1 MYCFFFISIRIK
13 KKKLKIYINGISIY
27 NNYKSSFSF
36 FKKNLMNI
44 QNIIL
49 GSDKNNFNTKSNSID
64 NSFVGLIK
72 SVYILNISL
81 TENDIINIFKT
92 QTSKNCDE
100 LFEKAFFLNPYNF
113 LSRMKS
119 YDKDRIYSFTCPD
132 NLFFLENESCTQKT
146 QEKTTFFTSLIKTF
160 IPDDKKNIPIKK
172 TIETHIK
179 IKGVFILERFR
190 FRETLLGMGN
200 IDIFLF
206 LIENIAFSSEISD
219 QLFWFFLIN

>member
-1 MYCFFFISIRIK
+1 
-13 KKKLKIYINGISIY
+13 
-27 NNYKSSFSF
+27 
-36 FKKNLMNI
+36 MNI

-49 GSDKNNFNTKSNSID
+49 GFDKNHFNTKANTID

-92 QTSKNCDE
+92 QTSKNCDD

-119 YDKDRIYSFTCPD
+119 SEKDRIYSFTCPD
-132 NLFFLENESCTQKT
+132 NLFFLESQSYTQKT

-160 IPDDKKNIPIKK
+160 IPDDKKNIAIKK
-172 TIETHIK
+172 TIETQIK

-219 QLFWFFLIN
+219 QLFWFFYYIYI